1 MINDYR
7 TMFDLHGKVVFV
19 AGGAGAIGAELA
31 RAAAHFG
38 ASIAIADIS
47 EERCSRIAQE
57 IGKGGGAT
65 MGVALNVREPE
76 TVDAAVAAVEAKL
89 GAIDVLIN
97 SVGTHIEQPAEE
109 LTMEA
114 WDTVLDINLRGAFV
128 LSQAV
133 AKAMIAAKHGGSP
146 ELTRGSHI
154 HITSVRSALGIRRG
168 YAAYVSSKGGLGL
181 LIKQLASEWAH
192 YGIRVNGIAPTFT
205 RTPLV
210 DDYLNDPEF
219 LTALVARIP
228 LGRVCETS
236 DLAGLAVFLAS
247 DASSF
252 ITGQNIFVDGGV
264 TATQ

>member
-1 MINDYR
+1 MTSDFR
-7 TMFDLHGKVVFV
+7 SMFDLRGKVVFA

-31 RAAAHFG
+31 LAAAHFG
-38 ASIAIADIS
+38 AGIAIADIS
-47 EERCSRIAQE
+47 EAACITMADE
-57 IGKGGGAT
+57 IGKTGVAT
-65 MGVALNVREPE
+65 MGVAIDVREPK
-76 TVDAAVAAVEAKL
+76 TVDAAIAAVQARL
-89 GAIDVLIN
+89 GPIDVLIN

-114 WDTVLDINLRGAFV
+114 WDTVLDVNLRGAFV

-133 AKAMIAAKHGGSP
+133 ARAMIAAERP
-146 ELTRGSHI
+146 GSHL

-181 LIKQLASEWAH
+181 LIKQLASEWAK
-192 YGIRVNGIAPTFT
+192 YSIRVNGIAPTFT

-219 LTALVARIP
+219 LQALVARIP